1 MQKLRSG
8 RLTDSQKI
16 ERLTN
21 DVTTIKQ
28 MLEALLKQQAVP
40 FSLTDTNINE
50 SGKKL
55 DERKFSMDSLTHQ
68 LSHEDV
74 SLPYSSEADENFTKL
89 IDRSNFETGIYST
102 SQSRKVSKMSNVSLG
117 FIQEED
123 GSIERPDST
132 DFESYSGDSNM

>member
-21 DVTTIKQ
+21 DVQTIKQ

-40 FSLTDTNINE
+40 FSLTDTNISE
-50 SGKKL
+50 SVKKI

-68 LSHEDV
+68 LSNEDV
-74 SLPYSSEADENFTKL
+74 SLPYSNEADEGFTKL
-89 IDRSNFETGIYST
+89 IDKSNFETGVYST
-102 SQSRKVSKMSNVSLG
+102 PQSRKVSKLSNISLG

-132 DFESYSGDSNM
+132 DFESYSGDSNI